1 MSLRVLHR
9 WFIGKIN
16 DGLNINDETF
26 VEESIKEETNLSVLN
41 KFNENF
47 QIIWDSF
54 QKTVDK
60 KKLCSEVHLVY
71 KVNND

>member
-1 MSLRVLHR
+1 MSLSKKVK
-9 WFIGKIN
+9 G
-16 DGLNINDETF
+16 D
-26 VEESIKEETNLSVLN
+26 SVLN

-47 QIIWDSF
+47 QVIWDSF